1 MKLDIKELLKRKN
14 FTKNIDEI
22 FQSDSFLYNS
32 EEIKFLS
39 PIKAKGKVSV
49 KDNLVVIDIEAS
61 TTLELTC
68 TRCLDRYN
76 SDITLNIFEEY
87 SQDTKQ
93 ENTDVIIIT
102 EDYIDLLKVIKDN
115 IIVSLPIKKLCGDN
129 CKGLCQSCGVNLNHE
144 QCNCLKGDV
153 DVRMAKLKDLFLSD
167 KEV

>member
-49 KDNLVVIDIEAS
+49 KDNLVVIDMEAS

-76 SDITLNIFEEY
+76 SDITINIFEEY

-93 ENTDVIIIT
+93 ENTDVTIIT

-115 IIVSLPIKKLCGDN
+115 IIVSLPIKKLCGDS
-129 CKGLCQSCGVNLNHE
+129 CKGLCQNCGVNLNHE
-144 QCNCLKGDV
+144 QCKCSKNDV
-153 DVRMAKLKDLFLSD
+153 DIRMAKLKDLFLSD

>member
-1 MKLDIKELLKRKN
+1 MKLEIKDLLKRKN
-14 FTKNIDEI
+14 FIKDIDEI
-22 FQSDSFLYNS
+22 FHCDSFLYNS

-49 KDNLVVIDIEAS
+49 RENLVVLDIEAS

-93 ENTDVIIIT
+93 ENPDVIIIT

-115 IIVSLPIKKLCGDN
+115 IIVSLPIKKLCKDN

-144 QCNCLKGDV
+144 QCSCFKDDV
-153 DVRMAKLKDLFLSD
+153 DIRMAKLKDLFLSD